1 MKDFLMGA
9 NFPVHQLWDQKVGV
23 SQNVQEN
30 KELYCQIVKKAIREI
45 KNGTFRKLVLS
56 RTKTFELP
64 QKFDPLLIFEKLC
77 NAYPN
82 SFIYLVSIPS
92 PPLTP
97 PPAGGGRTGQHST
110 LPQGKSDGKVPPS
123 GGFRGATTWM
133 GASPEILLSVDHN
146 NIFKTIAMAGTQ
158 PLKPGTSPKKAAWT
172 QKEIE
177 EQALVSRFIIN
188 CFKKIRLREFEEE
201 GPKTIIAGNLMH
213 LRTDYTVDM
222 NAVNFPELGTVMLD
236 LLHPTSAVCGMP
248 KNESMEFILANENY
262 DREFYTG
269 YLGPVNMPCQ
279 VETPDTTETHLFVNL
294 RCMQLLDN
302 KAILYAGSGITED
315 SEPESEWDET
325 ELKCKTILDVIGK

>member
-1 MKDFLMGA
+1 MNIQPCDPEYSGSQGKHPA
-9 NFPVHQLWDQKVGV
+9 PARPPVWRTGQLAGGSSIQHQ
-23 SQNVQEN
+23 EF
-30 KELYCQIVKKAIREI
+30 YCQIVKKAIREI
-45 KNGTFRKLVLS
+45 KNGIFRKLVLS
-56 RTKTFELP
+56 RTKTFELT
-64 QKFDPLLIFEKLC
+64 QKLDPLLIFEKLC

-82 SFIYLVSIPS
+82 SFIYLVSIPGN
-92 PPLTP
+92 P
-97 PPAGGGRTGQHST
+97 
-110 LPQGKSDGKVPPS
+110 
-123 GGFRGATTWM
+123 TWM

-146 NIFKTIAMAGTQ
+146 NIFKTTAMAGTQ

-222 NAVNFPELGTVMLD
+222 NAVNFPQLGTVMLD

-262 DREFYTG
+262 NREFYTG

-279 VETPDTTETHLFVNL
+279 VETPDATETHLFVNL
-294 RCMQLLDN
+294 RCMQLSDN

-315 SEPESEWDET
+315 SEPESEWEET